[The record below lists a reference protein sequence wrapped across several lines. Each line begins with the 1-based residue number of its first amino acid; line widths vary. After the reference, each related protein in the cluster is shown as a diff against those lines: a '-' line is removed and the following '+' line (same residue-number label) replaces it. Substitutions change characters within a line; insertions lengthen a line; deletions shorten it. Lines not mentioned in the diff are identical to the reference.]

1 MFSRFR
7 DFVNR
12 HKRKFVVTGVVV
24 GGAWLALQYAQ
35 RKLREYTENEAKE
48 FIERS
53 RRQQHYKSTERTCD
67 HTILS
72 LSPAIH
78 ESIINTVNTEELA
91 AELQT
96 ASSGKIA
103 IWEKLKVK
111 AFTRVAALVYANSML
126 VLLLRIQLNLIGGFL
141 VRDTNGDSG
150 LSTELQHI
158 YLSLCHHLRDSGVVD
173 LCNLIER
180 HVQPIL
186 ENVSLKKPM
195 SLRDTEELFWSIQN
209 SIESNVYDNPIKTI
223 ARYVF
228 PPKEKVDTE
237 NLQDQE
243 IQQLFS
249 IMSETVDLL
258 DSDEVAS
265 LTRSCVSQS
274 FAAVVDKLAEQFAP
288 VSSVEPIPGPSNEQ
302 IANSWATA
310 LNNGANKNN
319 SFIHPSNVTIPLA
332 KLIPIVSKLTKQYP
346 NKKDLWIFQLVRNDL
361 VKVFGANVYEAF
373 GQKE

>member
-1 MFSRFR
+1 MFSRFK
-7 DFVNR
+7 DFVSR

-24 GGAWLALQYAQ
+24 GGAWLALKYAQ
-35 RKLREYTENEAKE
+35 QKLHEYTENEAKE
-48 FIERS
+48 FVERS

-67 HTILS
+67 QTILS

-78 ESIINTVNTEELA
+78 ESIINAVNTEELA

-96 ASSGKIA
+96 ATSEKLA

-111 AFTRVAALVYANSML
+111 AFTRVAALVYANSIL
-126 VLLLRIQLNLIGGFL
+126 VLLLRIQLNLVGGFL
-141 VRDTNGDSG
+141 VRDANGESG
-150 LSTELQHI
+150 LPTELQHV

-223 ARYVF
+223 SKYVF

-243 IQQLFS
+243 VQQLFS

-265 LTRSCVSQS
+265 ITRSCVSQS
-274 FAAVVDKLAEQFAP
+274 FAAVVDKLAEHFAP
-288 VSSVEPIPGPSNEQ
+288 ICSLEPVAGPSNEQ
-302 IANSWATA
+302 VANAWASA
-310 LNNGANKNN
+310 MNGATKDC
-319 SFIHPSNVTIPLA
+319 SFINPNNVTIPLA
-332 KLIPIVSKLTKQYP
+332 KLIPIVSKLTELNH
-346 NKKDLWIFQLVRNDL
+346 NKKDLWIYQLVRNDL